1 MPMYTVKS
9 VMSQLTDPK
18 VVLQNVSD
26 TLRRIDPNFLQE
38 EQQYLRAVDALKE
51 AVGNSVSPTASEYIA
66 AREQEI
72 CAELIYVAW
81 LGFQQNLECFQNPI
95 NTMFL
100 KMDYEDFH
108 RERRMHTLPEVQKA
122 LKTINAFYEV
132 LRTLP
137 EEKRNLTEGI
147 TDYMSY
153 LETTGYKL
161 AHYFGFILAD
171 QFLYHVV
178 PGYVSDPVTKMQYR
192 WDLQRYLQLD
202 LKVLT

>member
-1 MPMYTVKS
+1 MYTVKS

-51 AVGNSVSPTASEYIA
+51 AVGDSVSPTASEYIA

-137 EEKRNLTEGI
+137 EEKRNLTDGI

-161 AHYFGFILAD
+161 AHYFGFIFAD
-171 QFLYHVV
+171 QFLYHVI
-178 PGYVSDPVTKMQYR
+178 PGFTKDSITTLQYTR
-192 WDLQRYLQLD
+192 DLRKYLQLD
-202 LKVLT
+202 LCAL

>member
-1 MPMYTVKS
+1 MLTVKS
-9 VMSQLTDPK
+9 VMTQLTDPELI
-18 VVLQNVSD
+18 LQRMSD
-26 TLRRIDPNFLQE
+26 TLRKIDPKFVDE
-38 EQQYLRAVDALKE
+38 EQKYFSAVDALKE
-51 AVGNSVSPTASEYIA
+51 VIGDTVSPSASEYIA
-66 AREQEI
+66 AREQQI

-122 LKTINAFYEV
+122 LEIRNAFYEM

-137 EEKRNLTEGI
+137 EEKREITEGI
-147 TDYMSY
+147 TEYMSY

-161 AHYFGFILAD
+161 AHYWGFILAD
-171 QFLYHVV
+171 QFLHYVV
-178 PGYVSDPVTKMQYR
+178 PGYVSDSVATMQYR
-192 WDLQRYLQLD
+192 WDLQKYLQLD
-202 LKVLT
+202 LKVLE

>member
-1 MPMYTVKS
+1 MLTVKS
-9 VMSQLTDPK
+9 VMTQLTDPELI
-18 VVLQNVSD
+18 LQRMSD
-26 TLRRIDPNFLQE
+26 TLRKIDPKFVDE
-38 EQQYLRAVDALKE
+38 EQKYFSAVDALKE
-51 AVGNSVSPTASEYIA
+51 VIGDTVSPSASEYIA
-66 AREQEI
+66 AREQQI

-122 LKTINAFYEV
+122 LEIRNAFYEV

-137 EEKRNLTEGI
+137 EEKREITEGI
-147 TDYMSY
+147 TEYMSY

-171 QFLYHVV
+171 QFLHHVI
-178 PGYVSDPVTKMQYR
+178 PGYVSDSVATMQYR
-192 WDLQRYLQLD
+192 WDLQKYLQLD
-202 LKVLT
+202 LKVLE

>member
-1 MPMYTVKS
+1 MT
-9 VMSQLTDPK
+9 QLTDPELI
-18 VVLQNVSD
+18 LQRMSD
-26 TLRRIDPNFLQE
+26 TLRKIDPKFVDE
-38 EQQYLRAVDALKE
+38 EQKYFSAVDALKE
-51 AVGNSVSPTASEYIA
+51 VIGDTVSPCASEYIA
-66 AREQEI
+66 AREQQI

-122 LKTINAFYEV
+122 LEIRNAFYEM

-137 EEKRNLTEGI
+137 EEKREITEGI
-147 TDYMSY
+147 TEYMSY

-171 QFLYHVV
+171 EFLHHVV
-178 PGYVSDPVTKMQYR
+178 PGYVSDSVATMQYR
-192 WDLQRYLQLD
+192 WDLQKYLQLD
-202 LKVLT
+202 LKVLE

>member
-1 MPMYTVKS
+1 MYTVKS

-51 AVGNSVSPTASEYIA
+51 AVGDSVSPTASEYIA

>member
-1 MPMYTVKS
+1 MFTVKS
-9 VMSQLTDPK
+9 VMTQLTDPELI
-18 VVLQNVSD
+18 LQRMSD
-26 TLRRIDPNFLQE
+26 TLRKIDPKFVNE
-38 EQQYLRAVDALKE
+38 EQKYFCAVDALKE
-51 AVGNSVSPTASEYIA
+51 VIGDTVSPSASEYIA
-66 AREQEI
+66 AREQQI

-122 LKTINAFYEV
+122 LEIRNAFYEV

-137 EEKRNLTEGI
+137 EEKRKITEGI
-147 TDYMSY
+147 TEYMSY

-171 QFLYHVV
+171 QFLHHVV
-178 PGYVSDPVTKMQYR
+178 PGYVSDSVATMQYR
-192 WDLQRYLQLD
+192 WDLQKYLQLD
-202 LKVLT
+202 LKVLE

>member
-1 MPMYTVKS
+1 MLTVKS
-9 VMSQLTDPK
+9 VMTQLTDPELI
-18 VVLQNVSD
+18 LQRMSD
-26 TLRRIDPNFLQE
+26 TLRKIDPKFVHE
-38 EQQYLRAVDALKE
+38 EQKYFCVVDALKE
-51 AVGNSVSPTASEYIA
+51 VIGDTVSPSASEYIA
-66 AREQEI
+66 AREQQI

-137 EEKRNLTEGI
+137 EEKRNLTDGI

-171 QFLYHVV
+171 RFLYHVV
-178 PGYVSDPVTKMQYR
+178 PGYVSDPVTKMQYG
-192 WDLQRYLQLD
+192 WDLQKYLQLD
-202 LKVLT
+202 LKVLA

>member
-1 MPMYTVKS
+1 MYTVKS

-38 EQQYLRAVDALKE
+38 EQQYLRAEDALKE

-137 EEKRNLTEGI
+137 EEKRNLTDGI

-178 PGYVSDPVTKMQYR
+178 PGYVSDPVTKMQYG
-192 WDLQRYLQLD
+192 WDLQKYLQLD
-202 LKVLT
+202 LKVLE

>member
-1 MPMYTVKS
+1 MYTVKS

-51 AVGNSVSPTASEYIA
+51 AVGDSVSPTASEYIA

-137 EEKRNLTEGI
+137 EEKRNLTDGI

-202 LKVLT
+202 LKVLA